1 MIVELLRCEKDLEE
15 RVIRA
20 LGENGGTTAREI
32 SLVLRIPMT
41 RAKKALDKLKAAG
54 LLKEV

>member
-1 MIVELLRCEKDLEE
+1 MRCEKDLEE

>member
-1 MIVELLRCEKDLEE
+1 MRCEKDLEE

-20 LGENGGTTAREI
+20 LGENGGATAREI

-41 RAKKALDKLKAAG
+41 RAKKALDKLKADG